1 MAAGSS
7 QNVFRWYVAFGG
19 FLCTSS
25 SLLSDSLWSYS
36 FFASL
41 FKLFCLKNVR
51 HQTAVS
57 RQLTACTT
65 LIYYFD
71 TYDTRFHSLAFPPL
85 LLGDCHQALW
95 VGTRS
100 KTQKM
105 AMKIARTLS
114 PASPS
119 SVLKCPITSTGQLDY
134 DVLLLQLKKVLQF
147 VVFLCK
153 LGLLIFKPKQDL
165 QTFKKEKTK
174 CSQMSSSWKWPIGQS
189 SVWSWVSQ
197 SSQACICYV
206 FYFNFILKLL
216 GVHLLHSFYLQF
228 ILHFD
233 NR

>member
-19 FLCTSS
+19 FLCTRN

-36 FFASL
+36 FFVSL
-41 FKLFCLKNVR
+41 CKLFCLKNVR

-105 AMKIARTLS
+105 AMKIARTRKWRFRRLHRPRFLS
-114 PASPS
+114 ALLPQQDNWTM
-119 SVLKCPITSTGQLDY
+119 TSFY
-134 DVLLLQLKKVLQF
+134 YNLKKSF
-147 VVFLCK
+147 S
-153 LGLLIFKPKQDL
+153 LLFS
-165 QTFKKEKTK
+165 
-174 CSQMSSSWKWPIGQS
+174 C
-189 SVWSWVSQ
+189 
-197 SSQACICYV
+197 A
-206 FYFNFILKLL
+206 N
-216 GVHLLHSFYLQF
+216 
-228 ILHFD
+228 
-233 NR
+233 